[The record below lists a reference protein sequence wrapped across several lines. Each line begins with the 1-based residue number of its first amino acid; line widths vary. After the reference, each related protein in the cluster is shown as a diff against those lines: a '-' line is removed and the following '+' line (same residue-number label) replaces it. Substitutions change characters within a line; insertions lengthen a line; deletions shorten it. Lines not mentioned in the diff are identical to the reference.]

1 MPLLIPSNFK
11 IWLMSS
17 NPMENMINSFGVE
30 EKLLMLTNLMFK
42 SNILTMFNK
51 ELLIFRKAPSKLL
64 LMLPNP
70 KTFNGE

>member
-1 MPLLIPSNFK
+1 
-11 IWLMSS
+11 
-17 NPMENMINSFGVE
+17 
-30 EKLLMLTNLMFK
+30 
-42 SNILTMFNK
+42 MFNK